1 MTKPL
6 IKPLIKGL
14 KSLTTEPKIAY
25 FTMEIGL
32 KEEIPTYSGGLGI
45 LAGDAVK
52 SAADL
57 ELPFIAVTLLNH
69 KGYFKQELTKTGKQI
84 EHPADWNHKKYLK
97 LLPVET
103 KVYIRGRRVII
114 RPWLYTV
121 KSVTGGMVHVL
132 FLDTDWKENLL
143 KDRKISYFL
152 YGGDAKYRLKQ
163 EIVLGVGGVRILKAL
178 GVQVRKYHMN
188 EGHAAFLTLE
198 LLRMNNFDQKK
209 TREMCVFTTHTP
221 VAAGHDQFDYDLV
234 HQQMEPLV
242 APQLLRK
249 LGGKERLNMT
259 KLAFNMSEY
268 INGVAKR
275 HREVSEKMFPGYKI
289 HAITNGVH
297 SYTWTHPAFRKLYD
311 KYLPGWANEP
321 ELFIRASI
329 IPNEEIWQAR
339 EKAKKEMINYVKHLT
354 GVQLQPDILIIG
366 FARRATAYKRHNLI
380 FSDLERLKK
389 INKKYPFQIIFAG
402 KAHPKDESGKKIIQ
416 EVFHNIKKL
425 KNEIKIVYLPN
436 YDIEMAK
443 KLTSGCD
450 VWLNTPE
457 RPMEASGTSGMKAAH
472 NGVINFSILDGW
484 WIEGFVE
491 GVTGWAIGPG
501 PEEKITH
508 EESLKRELDDLY
520 NKLEYT
526 ILPMYYNQR
535 DEWMEMMENSISKVA
550 YYFNTHRMMRR
561 YVLYAYL

>member
-1 MTKPL
+1 MVKPL
-6 IKPLIKGL
+6 IKEL
-14 KSLTTEPKIAY
+14 KNLTSEPKIAY

-32 KEEIPTYSGGLGI
+32 REEIPTYSGGLGI
-45 LAGDAVK
+45 LAGDAVR

-57 ELPFIAVTLLNH
+57 GLPFVAVTLLNH
-69 KGYFKQELTKTGKQI
+69 KGYFKQELTKDGKQI
-84 EHPADWNHKKYLK
+84 EHPANWNPKKYLK
-97 LLPVET
+97 PLPVTAE
-103 KVYIRGRRVII
+103 VHIRGRRVLIK
-114 RPWLYTV
+114 PWLYTV
-121 KSVTGGMVHVL
+121 KSVTGGTVHVI
-132 FLDTDWKENLL
+132 FLDTDLKENIL

-163 EIVLGVGGVRILKAL
+163 EIVLGVGGVRILKTL
-178 GVQVRKYHMN
+178 GVPVRKYHMN

-209 TREMCVFTTHTP
+209 TRGMCVFTTHTP
-221 VAAGHDQFDYDLV
+221 VAAGHDQFDYTLV

-242 APQLLRK
+242 APELLKK
-249 LGGKERLNMT
+249 LGGPKRLNMT

-275 HREVSEKMFPGYKI
+275 HREVSEKMFPGYEI

-297 SYTWTHPAFRKLYD
+297 SYFWTHPAFRKLYD

-321 ELFIRASI
+321 ELFIRAPI
-329 IPNEEIWQAR
+329 IPNEEIWKAR
-339 EKAKKEMINYVKHLT
+339 AKAKKELIDYVNRLT
-354 GVQLQPDILIIG
+354 GIGMKNDVLTIG
-366 FARRATAYKRHNLI
+366 FARRATAYKRHNFI
-380 FSDLERLKK
+380 FSDLNRLKE
-389 INKKYPFQIIFAG
+389 INSRFPIQIIFAG
-402 KAHPKDESGKKIIQ
+402 KAHPQDENGKKIIQ
-416 EVFHNIKKL
+416 EVFQNIKKL
-425 KNEIKIVYLPN
+425 KNEIKIVYLAN

-450 VWLNTPE
+450 VWLNNPE

-484 WIEGFVE
+484 WVEGFIE
-491 GVTGWAIGPG
+491 GVTGWSIGPG
-501 PEEKITH
+501 PEEKIKPDET
-508 EESLKRELDDLY
+508 LKRELDDLY

-526 ILPMYYNQR
+526 ILPMYYNRR

>member
-1 MTKPL
+1 MPTKLPL
-6 IKPLIKGL
+6 KEL
-14 KSLTTEPKIAY
+14 KTLTNEPKIAY

-32 KEEIPTYSGGLGI
+32 REEIPTYSGGLGI
-45 LAGDAVK
+45 LAGDAVR

-57 ELPFIAVTLLNH
+57 ELPFVAVTLLNH
-69 KGYFKQELTKTGKQI
+69 KGYFKQELTKTGRQI
-84 EHPADWNHKKYLK
+84 EHPVNWNPKKFLK
-97 LLPVET
+97 PLPITTEVH
-103 KVYIRGRRVII
+103 IRGRRVLIK
-114 RPWLYTV
+114 PWLYTV
-121 KSVTGGMVHVL
+121 KSVTGGTVHIL
-132 FLDTDWKENLL
+132 FLDTDLKENIL

-163 EIVLGVGGVRILKAL
+163 EIVLGIGGVRILKAL
-178 GVQVRKYHMN
+178 GVPVRKYHMN

-209 TREMCVFTTHTP
+209 TRNSCVFTTHTP
-221 VAAGHDQFDYDLV
+221 VAAGHDQFDYNLV

-242 APQLLRK
+242 ASELLQK

-268 INGVAKR
+268 VNGVAKR
-275 HREVSEKMFPGYKI
+275 HREISEKMFPGYEI

-297 SYTWTHPAFRKLYD
+297 SYTWTHPAMRKLYD

-321 ELFIRASI
+321 ELFIRAPI
-329 IPNEEIWQAR
+329 IPNEEIWRAR
-339 EKAKKEMINYVKHLT
+339 EKAKKELIDYVNRLSGVGMKEDVLT
-354 GVQLQPDILIIG
+354 IG
-366 FARRATAYKRHNLI
+366 FARRATAYKRHNFI
-380 FSDLERLKK
+380 FSDLERLKE
-389 INKKYPFQIIFAG
+389 INANFPLQIIFAG
-402 KAHPKDESGKKIIQ
+402 KAHPQDENGKKIIE
-416 EVFHNIKKL
+416 EVFKNIKKL

-450 VWLNTPE
+450 VWLNNPE

-491 GVTGWAIGPG
+491 GVTGWSIGPA
-501 PEEKITH
+501 PEEKIKP
-508 EESLKRELDDLY
+508 EETFKRELDDLY
-520 NKLEYT
+520 NKLEYA
-526 ILPMYYNQR
+526 ILPMYYGRR
-535 DEWMEMMENSISKVA
+535 DEWMEMMENSISKLA